1 MNIYCPHCGKKNPSE
16 NKSCVGCN
24 GNLNSLGAVS
34 VANSNT
40 FTPVMVR
47 AHEKSSVATTR
58 SEWEARRAA
67 RKSVSDSPAPGAPA
81 LAGAN
86 QDDDNDEGVQVFN
99 ADRFSGKLTFSSEAV
114 GEDGKSEPLQFAL
127 NVPKAPS
134 AKTPSSA
141 PKRGRPPGSKN
152 KK

>member
-1 MNIYCPHCGKKNPSE
+1 MNIYCPHCGKKNSSE
-16 NKSCVGCN
+16 SKSCVGCN

-34 VANSNT
+34 AASSNT

-47 AHEKSSVATTR
+47 APEKSLVATTR

-67 RKSVSDSPAPGAPA
+67 RKSISDSPAPGAPA

-99 ADRFSGKLTFSSEAV
+99 ADSFLGKLTFSSSDAD
-114 GEDGKSEPLQFAL
+114 EDGKKEAFQFTL
-127 NVPKAPS
+127 NTPKAPS
-134 AKTPSSA
+134 AKAPSSA